1 MVPVV
6 RILIADDQGPPHL
19 VLQVDMPRQF
29 ATADPTLM
37 IRIEVVTRIGM
48 KVDTGERV
56 IVIVVHTPRH
66 IVVEVAA
73 IPVIAVMGAVCTAT
87 QAEQHYAGQ
96 ENETRL
102 PVHQSIPS
110 VTLMTG

>member
-1 MVPVV
+1 MVPLV
-6 RILIADDQGPPHL
+6 RILIADDQRPPHL